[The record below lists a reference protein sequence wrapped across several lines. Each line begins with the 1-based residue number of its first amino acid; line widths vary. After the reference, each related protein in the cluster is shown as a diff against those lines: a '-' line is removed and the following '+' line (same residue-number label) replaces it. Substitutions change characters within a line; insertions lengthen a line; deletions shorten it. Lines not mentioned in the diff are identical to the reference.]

1 MMIFTPDEVRPSDQT
16 LQAIKR
22 FAHTYRVAKK
32 EQTIEYWN

>member
-1 MMIFTPDEVRPSDQT
+1 MMFFTPHEARPSDQT

-32 EQTIEYWN
+32 EQTIEYCN